1 MSRAKPPNIA
11 AIEVVADHVLR
22 VSWRDHGVDQIDLGP
37 LISSSRSLA
46 SLQTPAIFATAAVGE
61 HGWTVAW
68 NDDIELDADHLFR
81 LGRYQAGESL
91 TPESFRTWR
100 TRHGL
105 SQRSAADA
113 LGISDRM
120 VKYYEDGS
128 HLVPK
133 TVMLACTGYDALRSG
148 IAA

>member
-1 MSRAKPPNIA
+1 MSRAKPPNI
-11 AIEVVADHVLR
+11 VAVELVANHVLR
-22 VSWRDHGVDQIDLGP
+22 VSWRDHGVDRIDLGP
-37 LISSSRSLA
+37 LIFAGQSLA
-46 SLQTPAIFATAAVGE
+46 ALRTPAAFAMAAVGE
-61 HGWTVAW
+61 YGWTIVW
-68 NDDIELDADHLFR
+68 NDDLELDADQLFR

-91 TPESFRTWR
+91 TPESFRAWR

-133 TVMLACTGYDALRSG
+133 TVMLACAGYDALRSG

>member
-1 MSRAKPPNIA
+1 MSRAKPPNI
-11 AIEVVADHVLR
+11 VAVELVANHVLR
-22 VSWRDHGVDQIDLGP
+22 VSWRDHGVDRIDLGP
-37 LISSSRSLA
+37 LIFAGQSLA
-46 SLQTPAIFATAAVGE
+46 ALRTPAAFAMAAVGE
-61 HGWTVAW
+61 YGWTIVR
-68 NDDIELDADHLFR
+68 NDDLELDADQLFR

-91 TPESFRTWR
+91 TPESFRAWR

-133 TVMLACTGYDALRSG
+133 TVMLACAGYDALRSG